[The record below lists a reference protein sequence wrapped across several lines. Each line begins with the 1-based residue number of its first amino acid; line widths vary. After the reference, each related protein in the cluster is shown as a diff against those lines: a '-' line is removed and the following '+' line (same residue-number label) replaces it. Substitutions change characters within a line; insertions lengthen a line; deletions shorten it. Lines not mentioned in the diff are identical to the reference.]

1 MEQTTTTLTTAIAEL
16 TKQVE
21 QLTLENA
28 KLREGSVPGN
38 DKSSEVI
45 SAIIKSIPR
54 EVILEVLGVKD
65 VNLEDVDS
73 DVLIEYV
80 SENYGVDEVFSKRQ
94 IIEYVKRDVDM
105 DDVYDGDDIV
115 EWVKDNRNAC
125 DVYDVDCVTE
135 FSLDDV
141 LMEFGEDE
149 VMQEVEN
156 QGWSKS
162 KDVSDIISTLEDVIE
177 QLKA

>member
-1 MEQTTTTLTTAIAEL
+1 M
-16 TKQVE
+16 
-21 QLTLENA
+21 
-28 KLREGSVPGN
+28 
-38 DKSSEVI
+38 
-45 SAIIKSIPR
+45 
-54 EVILEVLGVKD
+54 
-65 VNLEDVDS
+65 
-73 DVLIEYV
+73 
-80 SENYGVDEVFSKRQ
+80 KRN
-94 IIEYVKRDVDM
+94 VDM